1 MWVSTKGV
9 ITQQYRSAYSYPQLS
24 SRYIWYLID
33 VGRSHVDTD
42 GKEVPNMAD
51 THQTPRKIVGI
62 SMSPSMA
69 VEVKEEAAKREMSL
83 RKLFEE
89 MWALYKEN
97 KKS

>member
-1 MWVSTKGV
+1 
-9 ITQQYRSAYSYPQLS
+9 
-24 SRYIWYLID
+24 
-33 VGRSHVDTD
+33 
-42 GKEVPNMAD
+42 MAD

-69 VEVKEEAAKREMSL
+69 AEVKEEAAKREMSL

-89 MWALYKEN
+89 MWALYKDN